1 MLTFD
6 ELVNEVTR
14 LGLRERLSLLEVL
27 AKSVKDEVIPSLV
40 LKQTRE
46 LEERQNLSIPGK
58 KIPVEQIYGML
69 KPDGPMLSDQ
79 EVEDIRYQSLAEKY
93 HL

>member
-14 LGLRERLSLLEVL
+14 LGLPERLSLLEVL
-27 AKSVKDEVIPSLV
+27 AKSVRDEVIPSLV
-40 LKQTRE
+40 SKETRE
-46 LEERQNLSIPGK
+46 LENGQNFSSPGK

-69 KPDGPMLSDQ
+69 KPDGPMPSDQ
-79 EVEDIRYQSLAEKY
+79 DVEDIRYQYLAEKY
-93 HL
+93 KL